1 MVATNRLLSTL
12 LLLASATNVAE
23 GGIFKKKHRRTK
35 AGTKYSEHDAVHVVV
50 NKVGPFNNPT
60 ETYRYYSLP
69 FCRTH
74 ADEKEHQEAL
84 EEELPP
90 GAGGMPGM
98 GDDDASEKG
107 FEFSS
112 GRRIKA
118 DRVGAE
124 KHKHRIG
131 EHLAG
136 DRRETSPYE
145 LSFNDDV
152 EWRLLCK
159 TTLGSAE
166 LNKLKEAIHNNY
178 FFEMFIE
185 DLPMWGYVGDF
196 EDEDA
201 ILGEMDGSHTYLFPH
216 LHFKVGTHKSQ
227 IVSVTVTTERDR
239 RVDITNV
246 HKPTTVTFSYSVEW
260 FEDDLPWKHRMT
272 RYADSRFLPGSFEI
286 HWLSIIN
293 SFVLV
298 LLLTAFLTIILM
310 RVLKND
316 FSRYMEL
323 DDESLEEEES
333 GWKLI
338 HGDVFRFPE
347 YPVLFCASVGT
358 GVQLVVATFVLLGLA
373 LTNLISTTR
382 RGSILAGMVILY
394 CLTCSIGSFI
404 STRLYFQMGG
414 KAWVRSVLF
423 TSGLFPVPTA
433 VVFMWVNTIALAHGS
448 TSALPFSTIFTIV
461 ALYSLIAFPLS
472 VVGGI
477 AAKNYAS
484 HDFNAP
490 TRTTKVAREIPT
502 EVPWYRGRF
511 FQMIV
516 SGFLPFSAIYIEL
529 HYIFASMWGH
539 QIYTLFGILLFAFIL
554 LIIVTSFI
562 SVALLYFQLAREDH
576 RWWWS
581 TFINA
586 GMTGLFIY
594 GYSFFYYFHRSGMSG
609 MLQSSFY
616 FGYMSII
623 SYAFFLMLGSAG
635 FHLCLL
641 FTKHIYSR
649 VKCD

>member
-1 MVATNRLLSTL
+1 MLRTTL
-12 LLLASATNVAE
+12 TQ
-23 GGIFKKKHRRTK
+23 
-35 AGTKYSEHDAVHVVV
+35 
-50 NKVGPFNNPT
+50 P
-60 ETYRYYSLP
+60 
-69 FCRTH
+69 
-74 ADEKEHQEAL
+74 
-84 EEELPP
+84 
-90 GAGGMPGM
+90 
-98 GDDDASEKG
+98 EKG

-323 DDESLEEEES
+323 DDESLEEEEVSLRS
-333 GWKLI
+333 GVEIRCFHFLI
-338 HGDVFRFPE
+338 QYRNKMIE
-347 YPVLFCASVGT
+347 
-358 GVQLVVATFVLLGLA
+358 
-373 LTNLISTTR
+373 TTVWMETDP
-382 RGSILAGMVILY
+382 RGCI
-394 CLTCSIGSFI
+394 
-404 STRLYFQMGG
+404 
-414 KAWVRSVLF
+414 
-423 TSGLFPVPTA
+423 
-433 VVFMWVNTIALAHGS
+433 
-448 TSALPFSTIFTIV
+448 
-461 ALYSLIAFPLS
+461 PLS
-472 VVGGI
+472 GI
-477 AAKNYAS
+477 PGPILRIRRHWCAACGR
-484 HDFNAP
+484 DF
-490 TRTTKVAREIPT
+490 R
-502 EVPWYRGRF
+502 
-511 FQMIV
+511 
-516 SGFLPFSAIYIEL
+516 PF
-529 HYIFASMWGH
+529 
-539 QIYTLFGILLFAFIL
+539 
-554 LIIVTSFI
+554 
-562 SVALLYFQLAREDH
+562 
-576 RWWWS
+576 
-581 TFINA
+581 
-586 GMTGLFIY
+586 
-594 GYSFFYYFHRSGMSG
+594 RSGTDE
-609 MLQSSFY
+609 LDFDHETRFD
-616 FGYMSII
+616 FGGHGHS
-623 SYAFFLMLGSAG
+623 
-635 FHLCLL
+635 LL
-641 FTKHIYSR
+641 PDVLHR
-649 VKCD
+649 

>member
-1 MVATNRLLSTL
+1 MIAPENDR
-12 LLLASATNVAE
+12 
-23 GGIFKKKHRRTK
+23 
-35 AGTKYSEHDAVHVVV
+35 
-50 NKVGPFNNPT
+50 PFNNPT

-69 FCRTH
+69 FCHKH
-74 ADEKEHQEAL
+74 ADEEEHLEAAG
-84 EEELPP
+84 EFNDFE
-90 GAGGMPGM
+90 GADGM
-98 GDDDASEKG
+98 DDAYENEPRISLA
-107 FEFSS
+107 
-112 GRRIKA
+112 GRRIQG
-118 DRVGAE
+118 DRIGAE
-124 KHKHRIG
+124 RHKQRLG
-131 EHLAG
+131 ESIAG

-145 LSFNDDV
+145 LSFQDDI

-159 TTLGSAE
+159 TTLGEKE
-166 LNKLKEAIHNNY
+166 LTKLKDAIHNNY

-201 ILGEMDGSHTYLFPH
+201 ILGEMQGSHTYLFPH
-216 LHFKVGTHKSQ
+216 LHFKIGTNGQ
-227 IVSVTVTTERDR
+227 RIVSATVTTERDR

-246 HKPTTVTFSYSVEW
+246 HKPTTVQFSYSVEW
-260 FEDDLPWKHRMT
+260 FEDHTLQWKDRMT
-272 RYADSRFLPGSFEI
+272 RYADSRFLPSSFEI

-323 DDESLEEEES
+323 DDETLEEEES

-347 YPVLFCASVGT
+347 FPVLFCASVGT
-358 GVQLVVATFVLLGLA
+358 GVQLIVATFFLLGLA

-382 RGSILAGMVILY
+382 RGSILAGMVVLY
-394 CLTCSIGSFI
+394 CLTCTVGSYV
-404 STRLYFQMGG
+404 STRLYLQMNG
-414 KAWVRSVLF
+414 KAWVRCVLV
-423 TSGLFPVPTA
+423 TAGLFPVPVAT
-433 VVFMWVNTIALAHGS
+433 VFMWVNTVALVHGS
-448 TSALPFSTIFTIV
+448 TSALPFSTIFTIA
-461 ALYSLIAFPLS
+461 ALYSLLACPLT
-472 VVGGI
+472 VLGGI
-477 AAKNYAS
+477 LAKNYAS

-502 EVPWYRGRF
+502 EVPWYRSRF
-511 FQMIV
+511 VQMLI

-539 QIYTLFGILLFAFIL
+539 QIYTLFGILLFAFVL

-594 GYSFFYYFHRSGMSG
+594 AYSFFYYFHRSGMSG
-609 MLQSSFY
+609 VLQGSFY
-616 FGYMSII
+616 FGYMAII
-623 SYAFFLMLGSAG
+623 SFAFFLMLGSAG
-635 FHLCLL
+635 FHFSLV
-641 FTKHIYSR
+641 FVKHIYSR